1 MIENQFQIDDMIK
14 RALDEDLGA
23 GDITTGAIVDPRVKG
38 KAVLLAKE
46 DFVLA
51 GGQVFARVFELL
63 EPETVCRL
71 FFQDGDKVTTRK
83 IIGEVFGTV
92 TALLQ
97 GERTA
102 LNFVQRMSGIA
113 TLTRHFVDKVGKNKA
128 KIVDTRKTVPGLRL
142 LDKYAVQA
150 GGGYNHRMGLFD
162 GILIKDNHIVAAGSI
177 TRAVESAKQHAPHT
191 LKIEVEVQRL
201 DQIEE
206 AIAAG
211 ADIVLLDNMNL
222 EQLKNA
228 VHMVRQRV
236 LLEVSGGVNLNT
248 VDKIAATGVDIIS
261 VGALT
266 HSVKAVD
273 ISLELLP
280 FE

>member
-1 MIENQFQIDDMIK
+1 MMENPFQMDDMIK

-23 GDITTGAIVDPRVKG
+23 GDLTTGAIVDPHLKG

-46 DFVLA
+46 DLVLA
-51 GGQVFARVFELL
+51 GSRVFARVFELL
-63 EPETVCRL
+63 DPAVVCR
-71 FFQDGDKVTTRK
+71 FYFQDGDTVTTQK
-83 IIGEVFGTV
+83 IIGEISGTV
-92 TALLQ
+92 AVLLT

-113 TLTRHFVDKVGKNKA
+113 TLTRHYVDQAGKSKT

-142 LDKYAVQA
+142 LDKYAVHV
-150 GGGYNHRMGLFD
+150 GGGHNHRRGLFD

-177 TRAVESAKQHAPHT
+177 TKAIECAKQHAPHS

-206 AIAAG
+206 AIKAG

-222 EQLKNA
+222 AQLKNA
-228 VHMVRQRV
+228 VHMVQGRV
-236 LLEVSGGVNLNT
+236 LLEASGGVNLDT
-248 VDKIAATGVDIIS
+248 VGAIAATGVDIIS

-266 HSVKAVD
+266 HSAKAVD

-280 FE
+280 LE

>member
-63 EPETVCRL
+63 EPEVVCRL

-83 IIGEVFGTV
+83 IIGEVSGTIAV
-92 TALLQ
+92 LLK

-113 TLTRHFVDKVGKNKA
+113 TLTRHYVDKVGKNKA
-128 KIVDTRKTVPGLRL
+128 KIADTRKTVPGLRL
-142 LDKYAVQA
+142 LDKYAVHT
-150 GGGYNHRMGLFD
+150 GGGYNHRRGLFD
-162 GILIKDNHIVAAGSI
+162 GVLIKDNHIVAAGSI

-206 AIAAG
+206 AIMAG

-222 EQLKNA
+222 EQLKKA
-228 VHMVRQRV
+228 VQMVRQRV
-236 LLEVSGGVNLNT
+236 LLEASGGVNLNT
-248 VDKIAATGVDIIS
+248 VESIAATGVDIIS

-280 FE
+280 LE

>member
-1 MIENQFQIDDMIK
+1 MENPFQMDDMIK

-23 GDITTGAIVDPRVKG
+23 GDLTTGAIVDPHLKG

-46 DFVLA
+46 DLVLA
-51 GGQVFARVFELL
+51 GSRVFARVFELL
-63 EPETVCRL
+63 DPAVVCR
-71 FFQDGDKVTTRK
+71 FYFQDGDTVTTQK
-83 IIGEVFGTV
+83 IIGEISGTV
-92 TALLQ
+92 AVLLT

-113 TLTRHFVDKVGKNKA
+113 TLTRHYVDQAGKSKT

-142 LDKYAVQA
+142 LDKYAVHV
-150 GGGYNHRMGLFD
+150 GGGHNHRRGLFD

-177 TRAVESAKQHAPHT
+177 TKAIECAKQHAPHS

-206 AIAAG
+206 AIKAG

-222 EQLKNA
+222 AQLKNA
-228 VHMVRQRV
+228 VHMVQGRV
-236 LLEVSGGVNLNT
+236 LLEASGGVNLDT
-248 VDKIAATGVDIIS
+248 VGAIAATGVDIIS

-266 HSVKAVD
+266 HSAKAVD

-280 FE
+280 LE

>member
-1 MIENQFQIDDMIK
+1 MMENQFQIDDIIK

-51 GGQVFARVFELL
+51 GSRVFARVFELL
-63 EPETVCRL
+63 EPEVVYRL
-71 FFQDGDKVTTRK
+71 YFQDGDKVTTQK
-83 IIGEVFGTV
+83 IIGEVSGTIAV
-92 TALLQ
+92 LLK

-113 TLTRHFVDKVGKNKA
+113 TLTRRYVDKIGKNKA

-142 LDKYAVQA
+142 LDKYAVHA
-150 GGGYNHRMGLFD
+150 GGGYNHRRGLFD

-206 AIAAG
+206 AITAG

-228 VHMVRQRV
+228 VQMVRQRV
-236 LLEVSGGVNLNT
+236 LLEASGGVNLNT
-248 VDKIAATGVDIIS
+248 VESIAATGVDIIS

-280 FE
+280 